1 MTNTEKM
8 QQLHH
13 RASLGETLSA
23 EECSALQS
31 WYDELD
37 REEAVMLNNN
47 KNKVENPIDWREKY
61 NATITE
67 IARTA
72 TAIEQIAK
80 QNEALRHE
88 NQKLREIAA
97 KRLPELAA

>member
-13 RASLGETLSA
+13 RASLGETLSS
-23 EECSALQS
+23 EERKALQN

-37 REEAVMLNNN
+37 REEEAMLNSNQN
-47 KNKVENPIDWREKY
+47 QVENSIDWRETY
-61 NATITE
+61 NATITK

-72 TAIEQIAK
+72 ASIEEIAK
-80 QNEALRHE
+80 QNEALRRE
-88 NQKLREIAA
+88 NQRLREIVA

>member
-23 EECSALQS
+23 EKRNALQN

-37 REEAVMLNNN
+37 REEEAMLKRNY
-47 KNKVENPIDWREKY
+47 KPIESSIDWREKY
-61 NATITE
+61 NANITE

-72 TAIEQIAK
+72 ANIEQIAK
-80 QNEALRHE
+80 QNEVLRRE
-88 NQKLREIAA
+88 NQKLRELVA

>member
-1 MTNTEKM
+1 MTDTKKM

-13 RASLGETLSA
+13 RASLGEKLSA
-23 EECSALQS
+23 EERDALQN

-37 REEAVMLNNN
+37 REEEAMLNRN
-47 KNKVENPIDWREKY
+47 KNEVDNSIDWREKY

-72 TAIEQIAK
+72 AVIEQTAK
-80 QNEALRHE
+80 QNEVLRLE
-88 NQKLREIAA
+88 NQKLRELAA

>member
-1 MTNTEKM
+1 MTETEKM

-13 RASLGETLSA
+13 RASLGEQLSA
-23 EECSALQS
+23 EERAALQN

-37 REEAVMLNNN
+37 REEEAMLNRTS
-47 KNKVENPIDWREKY
+47 KVENQIDWREQY
-61 NATITE
+61 NATLTE

-72 TAIEQIAK
+72 VTVEQIAK
-80 QNEALRHE
+80 QNEVLRCE
-88 NQKLREIAA
+88 NQKLRELVE

>member
-1 MTNTEKM
+1 MTDTEKM

-23 EECSALQS
+23 EESTALQN
-31 WYDELD
+31 WYDALD
-37 REEAVMLNNN
+37 LEEEAMFSRH
-47 KNKVENPIDWREKY
+47 KNEVESSIDWREKY
-61 NATITE
+61 NSTITE

-72 TAIEQIAK
+72 ANIEKIAK
-80 QNEALRHE
+80 QNEVLRLE
-88 NQKLREIAA
+88 NQKLREIVA